1 MIKNVLA
8 EKKIEVVI
16 KQCYNINNLRGC
28 NGLDGDGLNVD
39 SELGGHHPV
48 SKVNLLFKY
57 KSKQRLR
64 SGGLSQPLP
73 SASRTDGDRGQTR
86 DT

>member
-39 SELGGHHPV
+39 SELRILT
-48 SKVNLLFKY
+48 SL
-57 KSKQRLR
+57 KQENFY
-64 SGGLSQPLP
+64 
-73 SASRTDGDRGQTR
+73 
-86 DT
+86 